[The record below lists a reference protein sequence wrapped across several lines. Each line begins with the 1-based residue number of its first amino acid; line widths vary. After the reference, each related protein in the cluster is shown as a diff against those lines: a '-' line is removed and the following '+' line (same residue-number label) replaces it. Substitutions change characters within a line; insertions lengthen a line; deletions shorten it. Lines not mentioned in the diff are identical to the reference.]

1 MNSEQLGQILTDT
14 VASVLEEAIYA
25 LVDRDQ
31 PACEDEIP
39 VVESL
44 IAFSGIYTGTIAL
57 EVETSGILPL
67 VNDFLGCDPE
77 QALGLPQSDAIG
89 ELANIIAGRL
99 LETWLPGEP
108 NYDIGIPKVV
118 STTHRQTRLANEP
131 QVCVTRLRTDSG
143 TRVAAA
149 ILLGVW
155 T

>member
-1 MNSEQLGQILTDT
+1 MNSEQLGQVLTDT
-14 VASVLEEAIYA
+14 VVSVLEEAIYA

-31 PACEDEIP
+31 EYCENEVP

-44 IAFSGIYTGTIAL
+44 ISFSGTYTGTIAL

-77 QALGLPQSDAIG
+77 QALSLPKSDAIG
-89 ELANIIAGRL
+89 ELANIVAGRL
-99 LETWLPGEP
+99 LEAWMPGDP
-108 NYDIGIPKVV
+108 SYDIGIPTVT
-118 STTHRQTRLANEP
+118 STTHGQTKLVTEP
-131 QVCVTRLRTDSG
+131 QVCVAKLRTDSG

-155 T
+155 S

>member
-1 MNSEQLGQILTDT
+1 MNSEQLGQVLTDT

-31 PACEDEIP
+31 QYCEDDVP

-44 IAFSGIYTGTIAL
+44 VAFSGTYTGTIAL

-67 VNDFLGCDPE
+67 VNDFLGCDND
-77 QALGLPQSDAIG
+77 QALGLPNSDAIG
-89 ELANIIAGRL
+89 ELANIVAGRL
-99 LETWLPGEP
+99 LEAWLPGEA

-118 STTHRQTRLANEP
+118 STTHGQTRLITEP
-131 QVCVTRLRTDSG
+131 QVCVAKLRTDSG